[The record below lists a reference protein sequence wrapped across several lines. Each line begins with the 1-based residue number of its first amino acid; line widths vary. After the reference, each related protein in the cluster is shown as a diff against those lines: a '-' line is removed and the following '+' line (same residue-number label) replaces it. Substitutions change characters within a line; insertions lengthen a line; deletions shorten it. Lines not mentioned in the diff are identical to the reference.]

1 VSLNNFSARIAVFAF
16 AFWTCGWVLGCG
28 GAAPPSAPSPPR
40 PVLGPLALLVPEG
53 ATTLIALHPDQLL
66 VSTSTQRMV
75 NALATNAAFD
85 TFTTRTGI
93 DPRRVTEAVFA
104 DYPDG
109 TLILARG
116 PFDARLV
123 AEETGARMT
132 TVESSSDAPLLRR
145 AGFIGN
151 NRFEVVAL
159 DSDVIMVGQGL
170 ITALST
176 AVSCIGRGTASQC
189 VSALDAGSP
198 RSLWED
204 HKSSHCVLYVPA
216 HLDLPPGLGTT
227 MLLSGV
233 SALAVIA
240 TPLGSDALVLDVDL
254 RGSFPEAAE
263 DNFRTLITN
272 IGVTELGTAL
282 GIDVGAERLT
292 VRRVNGGVQLHTA
305 LPVTT
310 LITGLR
316 ALFVADIRELLGTSQ
331 RSPSPH

>member
-1 VSLNNFSARIAVFAF
+1 
-16 AFWTCGWVLGCG
+16 
-28 GAAPPSAPSPPR
+28 
-40 PVLGPLALLVPEG
+40 
-53 ATTLIALHPDQLL
+53 
-66 VSTSTQRMV
+66 
-75 NALATNAAFD
+75 
-85 TFTTRTGI
+85 
-93 DPRRVTEAVFA
+93 
-104 DYPDG
+104 
-109 TLILARG
+109 
-116 PFDARLV
+116 
-123 AEETGARMT
+123 
-132 TVESSSDAPLLRR
+132 
-145 AGFIGN
+145 
-151 NRFEVVAL
+151 
-159 DSDVIMVGQGL
+159 
-170 ITALST
+170 
-176 AVSCIGRGTASQC
+176 
-189 VSALDAGSP
+189 
-198 RSLWED
+198 
-204 HKSSHCVLYVPA
+204 
-216 HLDLPPGLGTT
+216 